1 MDLRFGHLAKHLD
14 GREFLLDRFTVAD
27 CYLVT
32 VLNWARFI
40 GVDLGKWPALLDYYK
55 RVTKRPAVAKAL
67 AEEFAIYEEQQ
78 KRRGA
83 A

>member
-1 MDLRFGHLAKHLD
+1 
-14 GREFLLDRFTVAD
+14 
-27 CYLVT
+27 